1 MDMEGFSR
9 FIFLVFLIVYTCMH
23 QGGCMYTGGHV
34 LLEARGDGAAG
45 ARVTGACEQPDV
57 GAKTESSG
65 LCKNNASSTTELFLQ
80 PLKVLL

>member
-1 MDMEGFSR
+1 
-9 FIFLVFLIVYTCMH
+9 
-23 QGGCMYTGGHV
+23 MYTGGHV

-57 GAKTESSG
+57 GAKTESRG